1 MYTNQRIGQQTID
14 NKENLK
20 FIIYYNSM
28 DYELELKN
36 EKLESMI
43 HVYEEHIDVLEKEN
57 KSLKLQVEFLK
68 QQLEYKTFGKPL
80 DLEEEE

>member
-1 MYTNQRIGQQTID
+1 
-14 NKENLK
+14 
-20 FIIYYNSM
+20 M

-36 EKLESMI
+36 EQLENMI
-43 HVYEEHIDVLEKEN
+43 HVYEEHVNALEKEN
-57 KSLKLQVEFLK
+57 KSLKLQVDFLK